1 MRMRRPMVV
10 GQSLDG
16 AALIAALLIRNRDL
30 QGSLMVIVIMM
41 GVGRFRRCQLRMS
54 GKMRAPRHARHNEC
68 ASDQE
73 GENPAK
79 HAERASGK

>member
-1 MRMRRPMVV
+1 MRRPMVV

-16 AALIAALLIRNRDL
+16 AAIIAALLVRNRDL

-41 GVGRFRRCQLRMS
+41 RMGRFRRGQLPVS
-54 GKMRAPRHARHNEC
+54 GKMRAPRHTGHNKC

-73 GENPAK
+73 GENPAE
-79 HAERASGK
+79 HAERVSAK